1 MYALNPLD
9 LLELIDVRDASVV
22 LDELDVL
29 HFI

>member
-9 LLELIDVRDASVV
+9 LLELIDVHDASVV